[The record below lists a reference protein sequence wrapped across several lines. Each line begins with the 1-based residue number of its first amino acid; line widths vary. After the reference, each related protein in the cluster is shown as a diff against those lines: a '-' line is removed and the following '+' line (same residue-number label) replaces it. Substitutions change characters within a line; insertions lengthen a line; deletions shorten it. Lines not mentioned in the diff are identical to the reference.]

1 MNPEKVWN
9 GRSSQ
14 IMSMKCL
21 ETASGLD
28 EVANE
33 ARLVD
38 PQVEWVYSL
47 VAPKTWVIALP
58 KEQNDRHALDLLL

>member
-1 MNPEKVWN
+1 
-9 GRSSQ
+9 
-14 IMSMKCL
+14 MKCL

-33 ARLVD
+33 GRLVD

-47 VAPKTWVIALP
+47 VAPKTWVIVLP

>member
-21 ETASGLD
+21 ETASELD

-58 KEQNDRHALDLLL
+58 KEQNDRHALALLL